1 MKVSN
6 QLKTFRIHSGYS
18 QSDVAKKLNISR
30 QSISK
35 WENNRGTPD
44 IDKLIQLSKLYETT
58 LDNLVTGVPKTP
70 EDIDIQTLP
79 VENEAT
85 NDSPIFLILSLFSF
99 ILFPISFI
107 IIPFIMVKIKKN
119 HHFYKFI
126 LIITLLSL
134 LLNLYMLIDF
144 SSSF

>member
-44 IDKLIQLSKLYETT
+44 IDKLIQLSKLYDTT
-58 LDNLVTGVPKTP
+58 LDNLVTGMPKTS
-70 EDIDIQTLP
+70 ESIDTQTLP
-79 VENEAT
+79 IVNEAT
-85 NDSPIFLILSLFSF
+85 DDNHIFLMLSLFSF
-99 ILFPISFI
+99 ILFPISLI
-107 IIPFIMVKIKKN
+107 IIPFIIIKIKRN
-119 HHFYKFI
+119 QRFYKFI

-134 LLNLYMLIDF
+134 LLNLYMFIDF